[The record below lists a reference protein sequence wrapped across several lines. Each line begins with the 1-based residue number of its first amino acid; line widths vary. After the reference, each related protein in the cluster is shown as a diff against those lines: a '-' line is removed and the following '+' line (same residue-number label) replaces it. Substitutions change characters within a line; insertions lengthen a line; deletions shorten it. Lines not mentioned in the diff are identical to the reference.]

1 MRFQPSTGSFL
12 ASALAVGLGSQVR
25 RSTAGYLGKC
35 WGRADVV
42 DECGEQRLIWNDP
55 SSSVDG
61 GRFSLIHPPSVL
73 PRGAAK
79 DGRGRALRR
88 RVTLIFAGSPRM
100 RLGRAGMTVLR
111 RERSP
116 SKVASPR
123 ILIPVS
129 HSVGRVCSVRACVHP
144 SFATPCGSLVLSSSQ
159 SLSAG
164 HRSAHRA
171 EARKSDTLRGVAR
184 AGAPQSWKRRLIR
197 RPRPRFS
204 SLVHARA
211 APPRESR

>member
-88 RVTLIFAGSPRM
+88 RVTLIFAGCPSM

>member
-1 MRFQPSTGSFL
+1 MHRKSRV
-12 ASALAVGLGSQVR
+12 SALGSSLPR
-25 RSTAGYLGKC
+25 ESRHGSRT
-35 WGRADVV
+35 
-42 DECGEQRLIWNDP
+42 LIWNDP

-88 RVTLIFAGSPRM
+88 RVTLIFAGCPSM